1 MEVVCSGS
9 VRIGVGFFGLFLGF
23 FPLFF
28 FLVIF
33 LEEHKLG
40 TGVITSHVVS

>member
-9 VRIGVGFFGLFLGF
+9 VYIGVGFFGLFLGVF
-23 FPLFF
+23 CLASF
-28 FLVIF
+28 FLIF

-40 TGVITSHVVS
+40 TGIITSHVVN